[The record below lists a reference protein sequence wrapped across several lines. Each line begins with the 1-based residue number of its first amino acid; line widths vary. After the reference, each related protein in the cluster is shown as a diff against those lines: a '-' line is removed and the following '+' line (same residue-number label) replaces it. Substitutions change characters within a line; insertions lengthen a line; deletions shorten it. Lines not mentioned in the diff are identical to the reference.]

1 MANNVTSKDF
11 IDIVFDVIKAKT
23 QGKKDVYVNAADIF
37 DDVNKEAPRG
47 DIAER
52 MREIET
58 ALIQLHKFRSLI
70 APQDEREVSYSSGKF
85 RIKEKKD
92 A

>member
-11 IDIVFDVIKAKT
+11 IDTVFDVIKAKT

-52 MREIET
+52 MRKIET
-58 ALIQLHKFRSLI
+58 ALKRLHKFKHI
-70 APQDEREVSYSSGKF
+70 IVPQDEEKVDYSSGKF
-85 RIKEKKD
+85 RLREKKD

>member
-52 MREIET
+52 MRGIEI
-58 ALIQLHKFRSLI
+58 ALMRLHKFKHLI
-70 APQDEREVSYSSGKF
+70 VPQDEDEVDYSLGKF
-85 RIKEKKD
+85 RLREQKD